1 MLKGTFY
8 FLFYLFIFFRMKKQ
22 QKLDP
27 LNNRSRVRKGCVAE
41 VANKIKGTV
50 SLLLLGYSVL
60 HIFLKYNLSV
70 K

>member
-8 FLFYLFIFFRMKKQ
+8 FLFIFIFFKMKEQ

-50 SLLLLGYSVL
+50 PLLLLGYSVL
-60 HIFLKYNLSV
+60 HIFLKYNLSG

>member
-1 MLKGTFY
+1 
-8 FLFYLFIFFRMKKQ
+8 MKEQ

-50 SLLLLGYSVL
+50 PLLLLGYSVL
-60 HIFLKYNLSV
+60 HIFLKYKLSV